1 MTVNVLSKDETLK
14 IKAIAILSIAL
25 HNFFH
30 WIEPYKCGENEFYFV
45 PSRVHCF
52 LQTLVDS
59 PADCVNTFFSFFGHY
74 GVVVFVLLSGYGL
87 TISMTRN
94 KIGFREF
101 FCKRVIKL
109 WLLLLVGVVI
119 FSFSKLIFEGEMF
132 SAYDWKH
139 LGYRMLFIHT
149 LIPDCG
155 TKMVGPWWFFGL
167 IFHLYLLFPLL
178 FKLFE
183 KNNINV
189 LLIIAII
196 CIVFTYF
203 CVYNLM
209 PNVGIYVFMNAPG
222 YLPVFIL
229 GMWLARN
236 PGRKIS
242 NITIIIALI
251 IFMLGNFYKAFFPFT
266 FLSIGFLTI
275 SLVFLFR
282 KEKNHSGKMGRVLV
296 FLGEISMIIFVA
308 NGVLRDPFVTMAN
321 NLGTAFG
328 SYLSAILFLLTTIII
343 SILGYFVYQK
353 VFKFLKSKIRI
364 LSKE

>member
-52 LQTLVDS
+52 LQTLADS
-59 PADCVNTFFSFFGHY
+59 PADCVNTIFSFLGHY

-87 TISMTRN
+87 TQSMMKN
-94 KIGFREF
+94 KVGFREF
-101 FCKRVIKL
+101 IFKRIVKL
-109 WLLLLVGVVI
+109 WLLLLIGVVV
-119 FSFSKLIFEGEMF
+119 FFFSKLIIEGEVF

-139 LGYRMLFIHT
+139 IGYRMLFIHT

-167 IFHLYLLFPLL
+167 IFQLYLFFPSL

-183 KNNINV
+183 KHKTNV
-189 LLIIAII
+189 LLIIGII
-196 CIVFTYF
+196 CIVFTYL
-203 CVYNLM
+203 CVYGLM

-236 PGRKIS
+236 PGKKIS
-242 NITIIIALI
+242 VVMTILSLI
-251 IFMLGNFYKAFFPFT
+251 IFVLGNFYKAFFPLT

-282 KEKNHSGKMGRVLV
+282 KGKNHTEKTSRVFV

-321 NLGTAFG
+321 NLGTTFG
-328 SYLSAILFLLTTIII
+328 RYLSAFLFLLTTIII

-353 VFKFLKSKIRI
+353 AFELIKRKTKILK
-364 LSKE
+364 